1 MKKIL
6 VIDDDESILDAV
18 RMILEQEGYTVHL
31 QSDVSQ
37 IVKVI
42 QKLKPD
48 LILLDVML
56 GITDGRDICRQIKN
70 HRYLR
75 STPVIMLTATK
86 DMRNLIEDFV
96 PDGYIAKPF
105 DMHVLIKTIKSHLP
119 DMQAP

>member
-1 MKKIL
+1 MKRIL
-6 VIDDDESILDAV
+6 VIDDDESILDAI
-18 RMILEQEGYTVHL
+18 RIILEEEGYTVLL

-37 IVKVI
+37 IMKVI

-56 GITDGRDICRQIKN
+56 GIIDGRDICRQIKN

-86 DMRNLIEDFV
+86 DMRNVIEDFV

-105 DMHVLIKTIKSHLP
+105 DIQVLIDAVKSHFPTL
-119 DMQAP
+119 

>member
-6 VIDDDESILDAV
+6 VIDDDESILDAI
-18 RMILEQEGYTVHL
+18 RIILEQEGYTVFL

-56 GITDGRDICRQIKN
+56 GITDGRDICRQIKK
-70 HRYLR
+70 HRYLS
-75 STPVIMLTATK
+75 STPVIMVTATK
-86 DMRNLIEDFV
+86 DMRNVIDDFV

-105 DMHVLIKTIKSHLP
+105 DMAVLVKTIQRHL
-119 DMQAP
+119 QGL